1 MPHRYDVDLTV
12 WLSPN
17 GPGTEM
23 RSEVM
28 VPDGTPSELAV
39 LMGLRAALTQAEET
53 RAAWHEDTGSPA
65 LAHRW
70 ASFTNLELDALYA
83 GLEAAGRD
91 GTIDHDG
98 KALLTEVDDEYRR
111 RFPEGSPCSAPGVP

>member
-1 MPHRYDVDLTV
+1 MPSRYDVDLTV

-23 RSEVM
+23 RAEVT
-28 VPDGTPSELAV
+28 VPDETPNELAV

-70 ASFTNLELDALYA
+70 ASFTSLELDALYA
-83 GLEAAGRD
+83 GLEAADRD
-91 GTIDHDG
+91 GSIDHDG
-98 KALLTEVDDEYRR
+98 KALLAEIDDEYRR
-111 RFPEGSPCSAPGVP
+111 RFPERQGHSSPT